1 MGFLKLLVSTKLL
14 FPAKKLKM
22 LVIDVL
28 QLKQT
33 ITIPVVEWKPLMYTE
48 VNLSEKKEKNQLISD
63 WQHFHIKFQ
72 FPNVHH
78 SGKFGWHVSLCE

>member
-33 ITIPVVEWKPLMYTE
+33 ITIPVVE
-48 VNLSEKKEKNQLISD
+48 
-63 WQHFHIKFQ
+63 
-72 FPNVHH
+72 
-78 SGKFGWHVSLCE
+78 